1 MQQLIDDLLLYSRVG
16 RMPLGTDTID
26 LDEVLAEVVATLDEP
41 IRERGAQVTNDP
53 LPVVRGE
60 RVQLTQ
66 VLMNL
71 VSNALKFTSPEVT
84 PEVHVS
90 ARREGAAWRLSVR
103 DNGIGVD
110 PDADVIFKMFGR
122 LHPADAYPGTGIG
135 LALVK
140 RIIERHGGKIWVEPA
155 DGGGS
160 VFMFTLPD
168 RSPVSVP
175 ERVGASA

>member
-1 MQQLIDDLLLYSRVG
+1 MTTGVDRMQQLIDDLLLYSRVG

-71 VSNALKFTSPEVT
+71 VSNALKFTSPEAT

-90 ARREGAAWRLSVR
+90 ARRDGPAWRL
-103 DNGIGVD
+103 
-110 PDADVIFKMFGR
+110 
-122 LHPADAYPGTGIG
+122 
-135 LALVK
+135 
-140 RIIERHGGKIWVEPA
+140 
-155 DGGGS
+155 
-160 VFMFTLPD
+160 
-168 RSPVSVP
+168 
-175 ERVGASA
+175 